1 MFLIVWVGIPVKL
14 IYGSFFFRKVAEAF
28 NFQVK
33 RYNSAS
39 YCLKLVEFETEIVSF
54 RAIYTGENKTRTARI
69 NGTKQAF
76 ASYFRLDL
84 HKTSLNLEQN
94 VRLFLFGPRFK
105 EARTSFNASK

>member
-1 MFLIVWVGIPVKL
+1 M
-14 IYGSFFFRKVAEAF
+14 
-28 NFQVK
+28 
-33 RYNSAS
+33 
-39 YCLKLVEFETEIVSF
+39 EFETEIISF

-94 VRLFLFGPRFK
+94 VRLLLFGLRRK
-105 EARTSFNASK
+105 EAQTSFNASKWRSYYKDRLHNIVSCVGNIVVPSETRIIAEQG